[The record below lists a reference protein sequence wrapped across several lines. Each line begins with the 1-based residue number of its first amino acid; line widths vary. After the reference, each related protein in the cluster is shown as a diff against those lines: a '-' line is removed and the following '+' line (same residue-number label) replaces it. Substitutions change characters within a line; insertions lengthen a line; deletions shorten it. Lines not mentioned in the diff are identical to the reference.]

1 MLKNILLAVAIVAFL
16 LTSNLQAQ
24 SSSKKGSSSRS
35 SYGSS
40 SSSSAAAKKERL
52 MKKEIDKMAG
62 KIERKEFAG
71 IKLDKEQRGVLK
83 ELTET
88 NFQQISNLTS
98 QIGQMIPSNMSSK
111 LQRTY
116 KNAIRDGQSEKDAMI
131 ASMTKIELPEATQK
145 KILMISDSKTE
156 LMNKITMG
164 VKDTLT
170 PEQTTM
176 LAEKMAMKEAKKMEA
191 MKEKEGTASS
201 EKVMD
206 AKEVMT
212 SDDKMEKTMTGSGS
226 KAGSGSK

>member
-1 MLKNILLAVAIVAFL
+1 MLKNILLSVAIVAL

-40 SSSSAAAKKERL
+40 SSSSAAKKERL

-88 NFQQISNLTS
+88 NFQQISNMTN
-98 QIGQMIPSNMSSK
+98 QIGQMIPSNMASK
-111 LQRTY
+111 LKRTY
-116 KNAIRDGQSEKDAMI
+116 KSAIKDGKSEKDAMV

>member
-1 MLKNILLAVAIVAFL
+1 MLKNILLSVAIVAL

-212 SDDKMEKTMTGSGS
+212 SDDKMEKTVTGSVS

>member
-1 MLKNILLAVAIVAFL
+1 MLKNILLAAAIVAFL

-35 SYGSS
+35 NYGSSS

-52 MKKEIDKMAG
+52 MKKEIDKMVG

-116 KNAIRDGQSEKDAMI
+116 KNAIRDGQSEKDAMV

-191 MKEKEGTASS
+191 KKEMS
-201 EKVMD
+201 
-206 AKEVMT
+206 KEVMT
-212 SDDKMEKTMTGSGS
+212 SDDKMEKTVTGSVS

>member
-1 MLKNILLAVAIVAFL
+1 MLKNILLSVAIVAL

-40 SSSSAAAKKERL
+40 SSSSAAKTERL

-116 KNAIRDGQSEKDAMI
+116 KNAIRDGQSEKDAMV

-226 KAGSGSK
+226 KARSGSK

>member
-1 MLKNILLAVAIVAFL
+1 
-16 LTSNLQAQ
+16 
-24 SSSKKGSSSRS
+24 
-35 SYGSS
+35 
-40 SSSSAAAKKERL
+40 

-212 SDDKMEKTMTGSGS
+212 SDDKMEKTVTGSVS

>member
-1 MLKNILLAVAIVAFL
+1 MLKNILLSVAIVAL

-40 SSSSAAAKKERL
+40 SSSSAAKKERL

-212 SDDKMEKTMTGSGS
+212 SDDKMEKTVTGSVS

>member
-1 MLKNILLAVAIVAFL
+1 MLKNILLSVAIVAL

-40 SSSSAAAKKERL
+40 SSSSAAKQERL

-212 SDDKMEKTMTGSGS
+212 SDDKMEKTVTGSVS

>member
-1 MLKNILLAVAIVAFL
+1 MLKNILLSVAIVAL

-116 KNAIRDGQSEKDAMI
+116 KNAIRDGQSEKDAMV

-212 SDDKMEKTMTGSGS
+212 SDDKMEKTVTGSVS

>member
-1 MLKNILLAVAIVAFL
+1 MLKNILLAAAIVAFL

-35 SYGSS
+35 NYGS
-40 SSSSAAAKKERL
+40 SSSSAAAKNERL

-83 ELTET
+83 SLTET
-88 NFQQISNLTS
+88 NFQQISNMTN
-98 QIGQMIPSNMSSK
+98 QIGQMIPPNMLSK

-116 KNAIRDGQSEKDAMI
+116 KNAVRDGQSEKDAMV
-131 ASMTKIELPEATQK
+131 ASMQKIELPEATQK

-212 SDDKMEKTMTGSGS
+212 SDDKMEKTVTGSVS

>member
-1 MLKNILLAVAIVAFL
+1 MLKNILLAAAIVAL

-35 SYGSS
+35 NYGSS
-40 SSSSAAAKKERL
+40 SSSAAKNERL

-71 IKLDKEQRGVLK
+71 IKLSKEQRGVLK

-88 NFQQISNLTS
+88 NFQQISNMTN
-98 QIGQMIPSNMSSK
+98 QIGQMIPQNMLSK

-116 KNAIRDGQSEKDAMI
+116 KNALRDGKTEKDAMV
-131 ASMTKIELPEATQK
+131 ASMEKIELPGATQE
-145 KILMISDSKTE
+145 KILMISESKTE

-164 VKDTLT
+164 VKETLT

-191 MKEKEGTASS
+191 MKDKEATASKEEMS
-201 EKVMD
+201 
-206 AKEVMT
+206 KEVMT
-212 SDDKMEKTMTGSGS
+212 SDEKMEKTTTGSGS
-226 KAGSGSK
+226 KTGSGSR

>member
-1 MLKNILLAVAIVAFL
+1 MLKNILLSVAIVAL

-40 SSSSAAAKKERL
+40 SSSSAAKQERL

-98 QIGQMIPSNMSSK
+98 QIGQMIPSNMSPK

-212 SDDKMEKTMTGSGS
+212 SDDKMEKTVTGSVS

>member
-1 MLKNILLAVAIVAFL
+1 MLKNILLAAAIVAL

-35 SYGSS
+35 NYGSS
-40 SSSSAAAKKERL
+40 SSSAAKNERL

-62 KIERKEFAG
+62 KIERKEFAD
-71 IKLDKEQRGVLK
+71 IKLSKEQRGVLK

-88 NFQQISNLTS
+88 NFQQISNMTN
-98 QIGQMIPSNMSSK
+98 QIGQMIPSNMASK
-111 LQRTY
+111 LKRTY
-116 KNAIRDGQSEKDAMI
+116 KNAIKDGKSEKDAMV

-212 SDDKMEKTMTGSGS
+212 SDDKMEKTVTGSVS

>member
-116 KNAIRDGQSEKDAMI
+116 KNAIRDGQSEKDAMV

-212 SDDKMEKTMTGSGS
+212 SDDKMEKTVTGSVS